1 MRRHFPV
8 RTAQLL
14 AVTAIATFPLI
25 AAGVGI
31 PAENP
36 AQPKRPIAQRLI
48 EARKKA
54 PSGER
59 EQPRVVRKSEVAQ
72 AGQSATVAAT
82 ATAATA
88 ATSLPSPREAAA
100 RVDELINTDLKT
112 AKATVSPRCSDEDFL
127 RRVTFD
133 ISGTSP
139 SVQEVTLF
147 GLDSDS
153 NKREKAIGRLLASRE
168 YAENWARYWRDV
180 IFTRAT
186 EMRSG
191 LVRRPF
197 EEWMTAQLQQNKSW
211 DEITTAMLT
220 ALGEVG
226 EHGETA
232 LIFAQ
237 QVEPDE
243 IASET
248 SRIFLGIQIQC
259 ANCHDHPTD
268 QWKREQFHGLAAFF
282 PRVRLERKP
291 DQPGFFAVASFNP
304 PPNAR
309 FGGGQ
314 SPLDIAQN
322 AEVIVRRAD
331 RNGDG
336 KISKEEAAGGP
347 GGGQILARVFELG
360 DANKDGL
367 LTVEEIKKIPPPMM
381 GRRPTPEYYMP
392 DLKDPSSRG
401 TQVDPMFFL
410 GELKPGEGLSD
421 IDRRN
426 TLAKYITSPT
436 NPWFAK
442 AFVNRIWAQLVGEG
456 FYMPVDD
463 IGPDRAAN
471 HPAALEVL
479 AQGFTASGY
488 DIKWLFRAI
497 TNTETYQRAIRART
511 PNGESESFASA
522 APVRLRADQIF
533 GALQRVLGFAEEPAA
548 MRGGPGGMGAR
559 FGDQSQRGRFN
570 TLFGYDPSTPSD
582 EVLGTVPQA
591 LFMMNSPT
599 TNGLTRAAGNT
610 RLGKILSDFKDN
622 DDALKELF
630 IVVHAREPSDKELQT
645 CRDYIKN
652 SPSRQEAFEDIFWS
666 LLNSTEFLMKR

>member
-1 MRRHFPV
+1 MLRSRRA

-14 AVTAIATFPLI
+14 VVTAIATLPFI
-25 AAGVGI
+25 AADIGI
-31 PAENP
+31 SADQP
-36 AQPKRPIAQRLI
+36 AQPKRPFAQRI
-48 EARKKA
+48 IDARKKLQA
-54 PSGER
+54 TDRQRP
-59 EQPRVVRKSEVAQ
+59 QVVRQADAPRGSEPQ
-72 AGQSATVAAT
+72 VAAVT
-82 ATAATA
+82 TAAVSA
-88 ATSLPSPREAAA
+88 SQESPIEAAV
-100 RVDELINTDLKT
+100 RVDELINAELK
-112 AKATVSPRCSDEDFL
+112 AGNAHVSPRCSDEDFL

-133 ISGTSP
+133 LAGTSP

-147 GLDSDS
+147 GLDSDA
-153 NKREKAIGRLLASRE
+153 NKRQNAIDRLLASPD
-168 YAENWARYWRDV
+168 YAANWARYWRDV

-197 EEWMTAQLQQNKSW
+197 EEWMTGQLQQNKSW
-211 DEITTAMLT
+211 DEITTALIT
-220 ALGEVG
+220 ALGEVT

-237 QVEPDE
+237 QIEPDE
-243 IASET
+243 VASEV

-282 PRVRLERKP
+282 TRTQRERKP
-291 DQPGFFAVASFNP
+291 DMPQYFAVGSLNVPA
-304 PPNAR
+304 NAR
-309 FGGGQ
+309 FGAMQ
-314 SPLDIAQN
+314 RPQFDLSQN
-322 AEVIVRRAD
+322 AEQFVRLMD
-331 RNGDG
+331 RNRDG
-336 KISKEEAAGGP
+336 KISKEEAERSP
-347 GGGQILARVFELG
+347 GGAQIVSRLFDIG
-360 DANKDGL
+360 DTDKDGL
-367 LTVEEIKKIPPPMM
+367 LTVEELKKIPPPMM

-392 DLKDPSSRG
+392 DLKDPTSRG
-401 TQVDPMFFL
+401 TQVNPTFFL
-410 GELKPGEGLSD
+410 GELKPGEGLGD
-421 IDRRN
+421 IERR
-426 TLAKYITSPT
+426 TALSKYITSPT

-463 IGPDRAAN
+463 IGPDRTAN

-497 TNTETYQRAIRART
+497 ANTEAYQRTIRTRSPGDSA
-511 PNGESESFASA
+511 SFAAA
-522 APVRLRADQIF
+522 APVRLRADQIY
-533 GALQRVLGFAEEPAA
+533 GALLRVLGFTDTPAGG
-548 MRGGPGGMGAR
+548 RGGPGG
-559 FGDQSQRGRFN
+559 GRFADN
-570 TLFGYDPSTPSD
+570 SPRGQFNILFGYDPSTPTE

-591 LFMMNSPT
+591 LFMMNSST
-599 TNGLTRAAGNT
+599 TNVLTRAAGNT
-610 RLGKILSDFKDN
+610 RLAKILADFKDN

-630 IVVHAREPSDKELQT
+630 IVVHAREPSEKELQT